1 MKHLL
6 LLFSCCVLFANAQK
20 PALITR
26 VLDGDTY
33 DLFYNSKTI
42 RVRIA
47 HVDAPEL
54 KQHFGSTCALQV
66 KQLLYRRI
74 VIFDSLGKDL
84 YGRVVGNLLLN
95 GKRVDSLLVRSGWVW
110 YNPDYGEDPILAS
123 CMLQAV
129 NEGIG
134 LWACGVERVC
144 PPWLFRTYNYQNRLR
159 YCNGCSVVQQS
170 TFKN

>member
-1 MKHLL
+1 
-6 LLFSCCVLFANAQK
+6 LFTNAQK
-20 PALITR
+20 PGLITR
-26 VLDGDTY
+26 VVDGDTY
-33 DLFYNSKTI
+33 DLFYNSKTM

-54 KQHFGSTCALQV
+54 KQHFGSTCALQL

-95 GKRVDSLLVRSGWVW
+95 GKRVDSLLVRNGWAW
-110 YNPDYGEDPILAS
+110 YNAAYGEDPSLAS

-144 PPWLFRTYNYQNRLR
+144 PPWVFRTYNYQNRLR